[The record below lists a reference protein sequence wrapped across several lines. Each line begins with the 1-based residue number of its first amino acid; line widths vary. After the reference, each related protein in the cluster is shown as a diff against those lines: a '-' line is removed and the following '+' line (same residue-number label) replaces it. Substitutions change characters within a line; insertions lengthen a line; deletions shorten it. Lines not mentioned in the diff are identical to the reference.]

1 MRKQMKNSS
10 KDMQINKEE
19 LIQAILEE
27 GEETELADN
36 ESEESESY
44 EADSYEDVT
53 MQEEDF
59 DYDQEFISE
68 LDETIAFEK
77 ELTSEDEMSSDDGV
91 SSEEDEFDEN
101 EVETDD
107 PIKQYLKEIGRF
119 PLLTAEEEAD
129 LAKKVEAGKEAEE
142 KLASSKKISAKERAR
157 LNKIIDT
164 AKQARNTLSECNL
177 RLVVSI
183 AKRYVS
189 RGLTFLDLCQEGNL
203 GLMKAVDKF
212 DWRRGY
218 KFSTYATWW
227 IKQSVTRAI
236 ADQSRTIRIPV
247 HMVETINKMH
257 RAMRIL
263 TQENGREPSVKE
275 LAVFLEIEENKVREI
290 MEVERDP
297 SSLEM
302 PVGEEEES
310 SLGDFIE
317 DEKSLKPEEITE
329 RRMLQQ
335 DIDKVLANLSPK
347 EATIIEL
354 RYGLHGN
361 KPCTL
366 EELGKIFGVTR
377 ERIRQIESAA
387 LRKMRTRPIEE
398 RFERGYL

>member
-1 MRKQMKNSS
+1 MKKQMKNSS
-10 KDMQINKEE
+10 KDMQINKKE
-19 LIQAILEE
+19 LM
-27 GEETELADN
+27 
-36 ESEESESY
+36 
-44 EADSYEDVT
+44 YEDVT
-53 MQEEDF
+53 EQEDF

-77 ELTSEDEMSSDDGV
+77 ELTSEDEMSSDDAM

-101 EVETDD
+101 DVETDD

-142 KLASSKKISAKERAR
+142 KLASSKNISAKERAR
-157 LNKIIDT
+157 LNKIIDA

-387 LRKMRTRPIEE
+387 LRKMRAPARGKVL
-398 RFERGYL
+398 RGYL

>member
-387 LRKMRTRPIEE
+387 LRKMRTPARGKVL
-398 RFERGYL
+398 RGYL

>member
-19 LIQAILEE
+19 VIQAILEE

-77 ELTSEDEMSSDDGV
+77 ELTSEDEMSSDDAM

-101 EVETDD
+101 DVETDD

-142 KLASSKKISAKERAR
+142 KLVSSKKISAKERAG
-157 LNKIIDT
+157 LNKIIDA

-275 LAVFLEIEENKVREI
+275 LADFLEIEENKVREI

-387 LRKMRTRPIEE
+387 LRKMRTPARGKVL
-398 RFERGYL
+398 RGYL

>member
-10 KDMQINKEE
+10 KDMQIDKEE

-27 GEETELADN
+27 GEETELTDN

-142 KLASSKKISAKERAR
+142 KLASSKKISAKERAG
-157 LNKIIDT
+157 LNKIIDA

-275 LAVFLEIEENKVREI
+275 LADFLEIEENKVREI

-387 LRKMRTRPIEE
+387 LRKMRTPARGKVL
-398 RFERGYL
+398 RGYL

>member
-10 KDMQINKEE
+10 KDMQISKEE

-387 LRKMRTRPIEE
+387 LRKMRTPARGKVL
-398 RFERGYL
+398 RGYL

>member
-142 KLASSKKISAKERAR
+142 KLASSKKISAKERAG
-157 LNKIIDT
+157 LNKIIDA

-275 LAVFLEIEENKVREI
+275 LADFLEIEENKVREI

-387 LRKMRTRPIEE
+387 LRKMRTPARGKIL
-398 RFERGYL
+398 RGYL

>member
-10 KDMQINKEE
+10 KDMQINKKE

-77 ELTSEDEMSSDDGV
+77 ELTSEVEMSSDDGV

-142 KLASSKKISAKERAR
+142 KLASSKNISAKERAG
-157 LNKIIDT
+157 LNKIIDA

-387 LRKMRTRPIEE
+387 LRKMRTPARGKIL
-398 RFERGYL
+398 RGYL

>member
-142 KLASSKKISAKERAR
+142 KLASSKKISAKERAG
-157 LNKIIDT
+157 LNKIIDA

-227 IKQSVTRAI
+227 INQSVTRAI

-361 KPCTL
+361 NPCTL

-387 LRKMRTRPIEE
+387 LRKMRTPARGKIL
-398 RFERGYL
+398 RGYL

>member
-10 KDMQINKEE
+10 KDMYNKEE
-19 LIQAILEE
+19 VIQAILEE

-77 ELTSEDEMSSDDGV
+77 ELTSEDEMSSDDSM

-302 PVGEEEES
+302 SVGEEEES

-387 LRKMRTRPIEE
+387 LRKMRTPARGKVL
-398 RFERGYL
+398 RGYL

>member
-44 EADSYEDVT
+44 EADSYDDVT
-53 MQEEDF
+53 EQEDF

-77 ELTSEDEMSSDDGV
+77 ELTSEDEMSSDD
-91 SSEEDEFDEN
+91 SMFSEEDEFDEN

-275 LAVFLEIEENKVREI
+275 LADFLEIEENKVREI

-297 SSLEM
+297 SFLEM

-387 LRKMRTRPIEE
+387 LRKMRAPARGKVL
-398 RFERGYL
+398 RGYL

>member
-19 LIQAILEE
+19 VIQAILEE

-53 MQEEDF
+53 EQEDF

-77 ELTSEDEMSSDDGV
+77 ELTSEDEMSSDDSM

-275 LAVFLEIEENKVREI
+275 LADFLEIEENKVREI

-387 LRKMRTRPIEE
+387 LRKMRTPAKGKVL
-398 RFERGYL
+398 RGYL

>member
-10 KDMQINKEE
+10 KDMHNKEE
-19 LIQAILEE
+19 FLQAVLEE
-27 GEETELADN
+27 GEDAELSENGLEENDSN
-36 ESEESESY
+36 E
-44 EADSYEDVT
+44 DSFEDVT
-53 MQEEDF
+53 EQEEDF
-59 DYDQEFISE
+59 DYDREFISE
-68 LDETIAFEK
+68 LDETIEFEK
-77 ELTSEDEMSSDDGV
+77 ELTSEVEMSTDESI

-101 EVETDD
+101 EIETSD
-107 PIKQYLKEIGRF
+107 PIRQYLKEIGRF

-257 RAMRIL
+257 RAARIL

-275 LAVFLEIEENKVREI
+275 LADFLEIEENKVREI

-335 DIDKVLANLSPK
+335 DIDKALANLSPK
-347 EATIIEL
+347 EARIIEL

-387 LRKMRTRPIEE
+387 LRKLRVPSKGKVL
-398 RFERGYL
+398 RGYL

>member
-142 KLASSKKISAKERAR
+142 KLASSKKISAKERAG
-157 LNKIIDT
+157 LNKIIDA

-275 LAVFLEIEENKVREI
+275 LADFLEIEENKVREI

-366 EELGKIFGVTR
+366 EELGKMCEPPVGKSGVNHR
-377 ERIRQIESAA
+377 LRRIGQIAKELS
-387 LRKMRTRPIEE
+387 
-398 RFERGYL
+398 

>member
-77 ELTSEDEMSSDDGV
+77 ELTSEDEMSSDDSM

-275 LAVFLEIEENKVREI
+275 LADFLEIEENKVREI

-387 LRKMRTRPIEE
+387 LRKMRTPARGKVL
-398 RFERGYL
+398 RGYL

>member
-77 ELTSEDEMSSDDGV
+77 ELTSEDEMSSDDAM

-101 EVETDD
+101 DVETDD

-275 LAVFLEIEENKVREI
+275 LADFLEIEENKVREI

-387 LRKMRTRPIEE
+387 LRKMRTPARGKVL
-398 RFERGYL
+398 RGYL

>member
-19 LIQAILEE
+19 VIQAILEE

-77 ELTSEDEMSSDDGV
+77 ELTSEDEMSSDDSM

-275 LAVFLEIEENKVREI
+275 LADFLEIEENKVREI

-387 LRKMRTRPIEE
+387 LRKMRVPARGKVL
-398 RFERGYL
+398 RGYL

>member
-77 ELTSEDEMSSDDGV
+77 ELTSEVEMSSDDGV

-142 KLASSKKISAKERAR
+142 KLASSKNISAKERAG
-157 LNKIIDT
+157 LNKIIDA

-275 LAVFLEIEENKVREI
+275 LADFLEIEENKVREI

-387 LRKMRTRPIEE
+387 LRKMRTPARGKIL
-398 RFERGYL
+398 RGYL

>member
-236 ADQSRTIRIPV
+236 ADQARTIRIPV

-275 LAVFLEIEENKVREI
+275 LADFLEIEENKVREI

-387 LRKMRTRPIEE
+387 LRKMRTPARGKIL
-398 RFERGYL
+398 RGYL

>member
-77 ELTSEDEMSSDDGV
+77 ELTSEDEMSSDDSM

-387 LRKMRTRPIEE
+387 LRKMRTPARGKIL
-398 RFERGYL
+398 RGYL

>member
-142 KLASSKKISAKERAR
+142 KLASSKKISAKERAG
-157 LNKIIDT
+157 LNKIIDA

-387 LRKMRTRPIEE
+387 LRKMRTPARGKVL
-398 RFERGYL
+398 RGYL

>member
-77 ELTSEDEMSSDDGV
+77 ELTSEDEMSSDDSM

-387 LRKMRTRPIEE
+387 LRKMRTPARGKVL
-398 RFERGYL
+398 RGYL

>member
-77 ELTSEDEMSSDDGV
+77 ELTSEVEMSSDDGV

-142 KLASSKKISAKERAR
+142 KLASSKNISAKERAG
-157 LNKIIDT
+157 LNKIIDA

-387 LRKMRTRPIEE
+387 LRKMRTPARGKVL
-398 RFERGYL
+398 RGYL

>member
-1 MRKQMKNSS
+1 MRKQIKNSS
-10 KDMQINKEE
+10 KDMHNKEE

-53 MQEEDF
+53 MQQEDF

-77 ELTSEDEMSSDDGV
+77 ELTSEDEMSSDDAM

-101 EVETDD
+101 DVETDD

-275 LAVFLEIEENKVREI
+275 LADFLEIEENKVREI

-387 LRKMRTRPIEE
+387 LRKMRTPARGKVL
-398 RFERGYL
+398 RGYL

>member
-1 MRKQMKNSS
+1 MRKQIKNSS
-10 KDMQINKEE
+10 KDMHNKEE
-19 LIQAILEE
+19 LIQVVLEDAELSENGLEE
-27 GEETELADN
+27 N
-36 ESEESESY
+36 
-44 EADSYEDVT
+44 DSYEDSYDDVT
-53 MQEEDF
+53 EQEDF

-77 ELTSEDEMSSDDGV
+77 GLTSEDEMSSDDAM

-129 LAKKVEAGKEAEE
+129 LAKKVEAGKEAEA

-218 KFSTYATWW
+218 KFSTYATW
-227 IKQSVTRAI
+227 
-236 ADQSRTIRIPV
+236 
-247 HMVETINKMH
+247 
-257 RAMRIL
+257 
-263 TQENGREPSVKE
+263 
-275 LAVFLEIEENKVREI
+275 
-290 MEVERDP
+290 
-297 SSLEM
+297 
-302 PVGEEEES
+302 
-310 SLGDFIE
+310 
-317 DEKSLKPEEITE
+317 
-329 RRMLQQ
+329 
-335 DIDKVLANLSPK
+335 
-347 EATIIEL
+347 
-354 RYGLHGN
+354 
-361 KPCTL
+361 
-366 EELGKIFGVTR
+366 
-377 ERIRQIESAA
+377 
-387 LRKMRTRPIEE
+387 
-398 RFERGYL
+398 

>member
-1 MRKQMKNSS
+1 
-10 KDMQINKEE
+10 
-19 LIQAILEE
+19 
-27 GEETELADN
+27 
-36 ESEESESY
+36 
-44 EADSYEDVT
+44 
-53 MQEEDF
+53 
-59 DYDQEFISE
+59 
-68 LDETIAFEK
+68 
-77 ELTSEDEMSSDDGV
+77 
-91 SSEEDEFDEN
+91 
-101 EVETDD
+101 
-107 PIKQYLKEIGRF
+107 
-119 PLLTAEEEAD
+119 
-129 LAKKVEAGKEAEE
+129 
-142 KLASSKKISAKERAR
+142 
-157 LNKIIDT
+157 
-164 AKQARNTLSECNL
+164 
-177 RLVVSI
+177 
-183 AKRYVS
+183 
-189 RGLTFLDLCQEGNL
+189 
-203 GLMKAVDKF
+203 
-212 DWRRGY
+212 
-218 KFSTYATWW
+218 
-227 IKQSVTRAI
+227 
-236 ADQSRTIRIPV
+236 
-247 HMVETINKMH
+247 MH

-275 LAVFLEIEENKVREI
+275 LAEFLEIEENKVREI

-387 LRKMRTRPIEE
+387 LRKMRTPARGKVL
-398 RFERGYL
+398 RGYL